1 MDRPGQGPIL
11 EIREEVRDVAR
22 HRRNGRADSWPM
34 PRVAGRH
41 HGVNFPEADIAEQP
55 LLVTAVFVLSAL
67 APVAEIRCSR
77 W

>member
-1 MDRPGQGPIL
+1 
-11 EIREEVRDVAR
+11 
-22 HRRNGRADSWPM
+22 M